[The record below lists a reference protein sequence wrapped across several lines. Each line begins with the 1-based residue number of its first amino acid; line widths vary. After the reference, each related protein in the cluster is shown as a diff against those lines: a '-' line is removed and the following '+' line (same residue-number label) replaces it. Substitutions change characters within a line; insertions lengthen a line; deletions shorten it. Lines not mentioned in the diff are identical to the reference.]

1 MWFAPFVSS
10 RAPLYPIIESAARMQ
25 ERIACPMAPTDTS
38 TPVLRIADL
47 NERRPTRFELMFD
60 AAQIRQFA
68 EELDLISL
76 KKLRFKGEVTAKGR
90 DQWELTADLGVTV
103 QQNCVI
109 SFVPVTTRI
118 DEKITRRYVPEAIFE
133 QVAEDEEIA
142 EASGDDAMDILP
154 SEIHLLDVFL
164 ETLVLALPDYPRA
177 EGVELGERVFS
188 EDGIKPMRDA
198 DAKPFAGLAALK
210 EKMEKGD

>member
-118 DEKITRRYVPEAIFE
+118 DEKITRRYVPETIFE